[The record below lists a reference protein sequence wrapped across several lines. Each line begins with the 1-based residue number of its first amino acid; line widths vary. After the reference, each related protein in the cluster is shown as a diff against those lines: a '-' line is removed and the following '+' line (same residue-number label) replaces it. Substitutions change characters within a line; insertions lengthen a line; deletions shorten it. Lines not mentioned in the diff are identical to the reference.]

1 MLCKV
6 SNLYKC
12 FELKILIKIYI
23 KDLTMNDVLKSMAGS
38 LAGSVILTIV
48 HETLRKYVS
57 DAPRM
62 DVLGMRSISKLMEKV
77 DQEPPQDK
85 EQLHNWAMAG
95 DIVSN
100 TLYFSLAGTGKNA
113 LWRGVAL
120 GAAAGAGA
128 LLLPGPLGLG
138 EEPSNKTTKTQVM
151 TVSYYLLGGLI
162 AAAVGYALGNS
173 EDNDEAK

>member
-1 MLCKV
+1 
-6 SNLYKC
+6 
-12 FELKILIKIYI
+12 
-23 KDLTMNDVLKSMAGS
+23 MNDALKAMAGG
-38 LAGSVILTIV
+38 LAGAVVLTVV
-48 HETLRKYVS
+48 HETLRKFVP

-62 DVLGMRSISKLMEKV
+62 DVLGMRSISKLMEKA

-85 EQLHNWAMAG
+85 EELHNWALAG
-95 DIVSN
+95 DVLSN
-100 TLYFSLAGTGKNA
+100 SLYYSLTGTGKNA
-113 LWRGVAL
+113 WWRGAAL

-162 AAAVGYALGNS
+162 AATIGYVLGSNE
-173 EDNDEAK
+173 EDDDI

>member
-1 MLCKV
+1 
-6 SNLYKC
+6 
-12 FELKILIKIYI
+12 
-23 KDLTMNDVLKSMAGS
+23 MNDAVKAIAGG
-38 LAGSVILTIV
+38 LAGAVVLTVV
-48 HETLRKYVS
+48 HETLRRFVP

-62 DVLGMRSISKLMEKV
+62 DVLGMRSISKLMEKA
-77 DQEPPQDK
+77 DQEPPKDK
-85 EQLHNWAMAG
+85 EELHNWALAG
-95 DIVSN
+95 DVLSN
-100 TLYFSLAGTGKNA
+100 SLYYSLAGTGKSA

-162 AAAVGYALGNS
+162 AAAMGYALGNS
-173 EDNDEAK
+173 EDNEET